1 MRQGIPG
8 APPGERE
15 NFSMTETEI
24 REPSAELAAAL
35 AAVQAEL
42 PEVKKNRTAKVE
54 KDGRLLYT
62 YDYADLAD
70 VSAAILPILGKH
82 GLSFTA
88 LPGHWPDGKFGLRYS
103 LLHKSGASRD
113 GFYEIADQGGM
124 QMVGGRITYARR
136 CCLCAVTGVAAEE
149 DVDARGDSQT
159 RSQRRQQPAS
169 EDGGQQ
175 QPARTAQRRQRT
187 QNAPS
192 APAAAPPADQ
202 SGAGGALP
210 PLPGEEEL
218 SGPVPQGRPAGNEPA
233 PGPDDTDYDTPGT
246 ATFGKGGQLTAIW
259 TVLNTV
265 FAFGSE
271 EKEQARAVVE
281 HIIRHKLTGGTT
293 ASLSYNEAKTVL
305 DTLAHWQ
312 AQAEAKG
319 DEPRDYLIAVM
330 VAQDQAG
337 ETP

>member
-1 MRQGIPG
+1 
-8 APPGERE
+8 
-15 NFSMTETEI
+15 MTDLDI

-103 LLHKSGASRD
+103 LLHRSGASLD

-136 CCLCAVTGVAAEE
+136 YCLCAVTGVAAEE
-149 DVDARGDSQT
+149 DVDARGDQAG
-159 RSQRRQQPAS
+159 SQRRRQPSS
-169 EDGGQQ
+169 EDGGQ

-187 QNAPS
+187 PNAPS

-210 PLPGEEEL
+210 PLPGEEEVS
-218 SGPVPQGRPAGNEPA
+218 SGPVPSGQPAGNEPA

-246 ATFGKGGQLTAIW
+246 ATDPQVKAIV
-259 TVLNTV
+259 TILSKS
-265 FAFGSE
+265 FAIDRDDQQREICAHIANREVKSR
-271 EKEQARAVVE
+271 KNLSRNQAVAIIDTLSHWQKQARRE
-281 HIIRHKLTGGTT
+281 GMDPK
-293 ASLSYNEAKTVL
+293 
-305 DTLAHWQ
+305 
-312 AQAEAKG
+312 
-319 DEPRDYLIAVM
+319 DYAFAVM
-330 VAQDQAG
+330 AAQEAARAQDAAG
-337 ETP
+337 EPGE